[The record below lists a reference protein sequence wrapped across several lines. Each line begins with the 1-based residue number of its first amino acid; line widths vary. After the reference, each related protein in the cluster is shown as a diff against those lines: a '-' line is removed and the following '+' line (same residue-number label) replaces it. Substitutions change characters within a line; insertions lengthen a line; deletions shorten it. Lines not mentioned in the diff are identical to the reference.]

1 MGTRRLVVATTMMWV
16 PATEAIV
23 IVIVAAKFMLWMLTT
38 EAVVIVVL
46 ASTMPWIV
54 ATEAVFVVIA
64 AKAMARVLLA
74 EAAQAGRLL
83 AQAMLFVPATETTQV
98 NVLKQRF
105 GAAGA
110 IVIEQRPAATVG
122 AGGRTTHASD
132 AVACRVSTA
141 TTMLYRST
149 RCACRR
155 AGIPRLVVEYHDDT
169 IH

>member
-1 MGTRRLVVATTMMWV
+1 MMWV

-54 ATEAVFVVIA
+54 ATEAVFVVVA
-64 AKAMARVLLA
+64 AKAMAPMLLA

-83 AQAMLFVPATETTQV
+83 AQAMLFVPATEATQV

-105 GAAGA
+105 GAARL
-110 IVIEQRPAATVG
+110 IVIEQRRSCD
-122 AGGRTTHASD
+122 GRGRRQDDPCIRRSRVEGEHSHDD
-132 AVACRVSTA
+132 AVQQHA
-141 TTMLYRST
+141 M
-149 RCACRR
+149 
-155 AGIPRLVVEYHDDT
+155 RLSQSRHT
-169 IH
+169 SPIS